1 MIRVRNLSFSYNGR
15 AILRDIAFEVK
26 EGEFLAIL
34 GPNGAGKSTL
44 LRCLAKI
51 LKCEGE
57 IEICGRNLHEYSRR
71 ELSKTIAYVPQRVEP
86 NFLRV
91 FDMVLLGRKPYMGI
105 IPSEE
110 DIKAVE
116 RALKTLK
123 IEHLAG
129 RLTKTL
135 SGGELQKVAIARAL
149 AQESSIILLDEPTN
163 NLDPRSQVDLMNLL
177 RKLSQAG
184 KTIVTVMHDINLAL
198 RFAEKLMFMKNG
210 EVVGIVETK
219 KISPEIIEET
229 FNVKAEIFET
239 PSGVK
244 FCQFY

>member
-184 KTIVTVMHDINLAL
+184 KTIVTVMHDVNLAL

-210 EVVGIVETK
+210 ELVGIVETK
-219 KISPEIIEET
+219 KISQEILEET

-239 PSGVK
+239 PSGFK

>member
-184 KTIVTVMHDINLAL
+184 KTIVTVL
-198 RFAEKLMFMKNG
+198 
-210 EVVGIVETK
+210 
-219 KISPEIIEET
+219 
-229 FNVKAEIFET
+229 
-239 PSGVK
+239 
-244 FCQFY
+244 